1 MAKEIEHRWCN
12 QNFGK
17 NGTLTN
23 GNTSCDTTSFY
34 SYRTVIAQWLDKEKK
49 LMAVVDLKLSSTTQ
63 RHIYNV
69 IRAIPEDV
77 TVLYYNHGVSSWYG
91 YPNVDTLIN
100 KENGQ
105 YIFDSQTRKKLVR
118 LFIERLFEYFKTW
131 KDSKQLTIVND
142 NKYIEWSHS
151 SPLRYWRYFTVL
163 DQMYGDRSL
172 KTWLKETKVKNAWNK
187 NEEKTIAQKKRM
199 VKAYLEGKSSAE
211 ILDAT
216 FGAGTYQAWFDRTNG
231 LRKADHKRQYL
242 RKVTKYIYGSS
253 YYSEKLTAK
262 EFERMSGMD
271 IFNLKMARIEKQQ
284 HFVDRHNRL
293 EKSKN
298 NLFYFIGFR
307 DRTDSY
313 STNYGYF
320 IMPNGEKIKL
330 THWCW
335 RTIWNEDHIKS
346 FKNAVDKVAW
356 RNRFAKYVK
365 LQMMLFD
372 GDCVEH
378 KLQCQM
384 ATESDLS
391 DYAVQCLQ
399 LHRKRAQRKEQQYLA
414 YQKKWAEEKAARE
427 QRIKELRALGVEGC
441 REAWYSGLVQNT
453 FSLDSDPDFY
463 YGGNVLLRWENA
475 CVKTSKNIAIS
486 IGTAKAFFLIIQK
499 WHQDPSSFSPVN
511 IKTMHGSY
519 RISSYKNDI
528 LTAGCHQIAYV
539 EMERMYNEIIE
550 RCNKSNDAA

>member
-63 RHIYNV
+63 RHISNL
-69 IRAIPEDV
+69 IQAIPEDV

-91 YPNVDTLIN
+91 YPNVDTLAN
-100 KENGQ
+100 TFNRPNV
-105 YIFDSQTRKKLVR
+105 FDSTTRKKLVS
-118 LFIERLFEYFKTW
+118 LFIDRLFEYFKTW
-131 KDSKQLTIVND
+131 KDSKKLTVSNNHAD
-142 NKYIEWSHS
+142 WNNHS
-151 SPLRYWRYFTVL
+151 PMRYWRYFMVL
-163 DQMYGDRSL
+163 DQMYGDHSL
-172 KTWLKETKVKNAWNK
+172 RTWLKETKVKNAWNK
-187 NEEKTIAQKKRM
+187 TLEEITAQKKRM
-199 VKAYLEGKSSAE
+199 VKAYLAGKSTGE
-211 ILDAT
+211 ILDAI
-216 FGAGTYQAWFDRTNG
+216 FGAGTYQAWFDRTDG

-242 RKVTKYIYGSS
+242 RKVTKYIYGLS
-253 YYSEKLTAK
+253 YSKKLTAK
-262 EFERMSGMD
+262 EYERMSGMD

-307 DRTDSY
+307 DITSSY
-313 STNYGYF
+313 TNDYKSF
-320 IMPNGEKIKL
+320 VMPNGEIIKL
-330 THWCW
+330 CYWNYSA
-335 RTIWNEDHIKS
+335 IWDEENIKS
-346 FKNAVDKVAW
+346 FKNAADKVAW

-365 LQMMLFD
+365 LQAMLFD
-372 GDCVEH
+372 GGHVESRL
-378 KLQCQM
+378 KCQIK
-384 ATESDLS
+384 TENDLS
-391 DYAVQCLQ
+391 DYEVQCLQ
-399 LHRKRAQRKEQQYLA
+399 LHRKRAQRKEQRYLA
-414 YQKKWAEEKAARE
+414 YQKKWAEEKAERE

-453 FSLDSDPDFY
+453 FNLDSDPDFY